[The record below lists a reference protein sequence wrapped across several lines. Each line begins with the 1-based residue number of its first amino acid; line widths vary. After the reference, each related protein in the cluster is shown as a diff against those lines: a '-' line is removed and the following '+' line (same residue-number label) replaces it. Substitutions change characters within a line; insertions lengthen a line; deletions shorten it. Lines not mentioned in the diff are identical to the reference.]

1 MANFEDFLNLILWQ
15 EKRNILCLLPTIKVC
30 QKMTFAD
37 KDFLF
42 LFINPVWVISKN
54 WWKGAVVAL
63 FMANPSSNSTYSV
76 FL

>member
-15 EKRNILCLLPTIKVC
+15 EKGIYFVYYQPLKFAK
-30 QKMTFAD
+30 KMTFAD

>member
-1 MANFEDFLNLILWQ
+1 MANFEDVLNLILWQ